1 MALNK
6 LLGRQVYTGNG
17 QLGGVQVMANNGVC
31 HLVVPDEYSALQQ
44 VVHWLSFVPISRG
57 ARLPVFRS
65 PPPDPIDRPVEY
77 VPSRERTNDDPRW
90 MFTGV
95 MSTFVFLFLP
105 FRCSCESL
113 DGLGPHF

>member
-31 HLVVPDEYSALQQ
+31 HIVVPDEYSALQQ
-44 VVHWLSFVPISRG
+44 VVNWLSYVPICRG
-57 ARLPVFRS
+57 ARLPLLRGPS
-65 PPPDPIDRPVEY
+65 PDPIDRPVEY

-95 MSTFVFLFLP
+95 ISM
-105 FRCSCESL
+105 
-113 DGLGPHF
+113 